1 MIFHDTSTENILF
14 ERDSIQVEAEDYIN
28 NIIVI
33 RNNSNRTISSINM
46 IVHCH
51 AFGEEETRKV
61 NVTQPI
67 GHGESIREHV
77 NFDFPCDYYDVN
89 IVKITYDGTRR

>member
-1 MIFHDTSTENILF
+1 
-14 ERDSIQVEAEDYIN
+14 
-28 NIIVI
+28 
-33 RNNSNRTISSINM
+33 M

-61 NVTQPI
+61 NITQPI
-67 GHGESIREHV
+67 RHGESIREHV